1 MLNEP
6 FLGTRRE
13 DGRNLPVLV
22 WRAERPLLSA
32 SSAALGGG
40 LGVRSWV
47 LNATVPM
54 SYDRDD
60 PVEHLAE
67 LAAGFG
73 LDSPGV
79 GLLTG
84 VDVAEVVA
92 RTDTGVRV
100 WATVG
105 LGVPIWAAAP
115 PEPAPAVPEHV
126 PAPPVPEHVPATAV
140 PAPAVPAPAVPAP
153 AVPAPAVPAPAV
165 PAPAVPAS
173 AVPGADGHP
182 VGTVNIVVYVPA
194 RLGPA
199 ALINAVATATE
210 AKAQA
215 IAELGVPGTGTP
227 TDAVTV
233 CCPTE
238 GPEAPY
244 GGPRST
250 WGAPLA
256 RAVHRAVLAGGARP
270 VRPWSQ
276 QSVG

>member
-126 PAPPVPEHVPATAV
+126 PAPPVPEHVPA
-140 PAPAVPAPAVPAP
+140 PAVPAPAVPAP
-153 AVPAPAVPAPAV
+153 AVPAP
-165 PAPAVPAS
+165 

>member
-6 FLGTRRE
+6 SLCTRRE
-13 DGRNLPVLV
+13 DGRDLPVLV

-47 LNATVPM
+47 INATVPM

-67 LAAGFG
+67 LAAGCG
-73 LDSPGV
+73 LDGSGV

-84 VDVAEVVA
+84 VDVAKVVA

-115 PEPAPAVPEHV
+115 PEPAPVVA
-126 PAPPVPEHVPATAV
+126 
-140 PAPAVPAPAVPAP
+140 
-153 AVPAPAVPAPAV
+153 
-165 PAPAVPAS
+165 
-173 AVPGADGHP
+173 AVPGAGRHP
-182 VGTVNIVVYVPA
+182 VGTVNTVVYVPA

-215 IAELGVPGTGTP
+215 IAELGMPGTGTP

-270 VRPWSQ
+270 VPPGSQ
-276 QSVG
+276 RSGG